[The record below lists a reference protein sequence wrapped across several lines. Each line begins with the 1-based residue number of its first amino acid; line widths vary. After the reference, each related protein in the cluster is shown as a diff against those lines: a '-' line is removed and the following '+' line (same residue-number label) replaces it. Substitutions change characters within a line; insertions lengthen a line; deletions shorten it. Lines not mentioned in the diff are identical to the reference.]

1 MSTRGVVHSL
11 LVAAALIAGVPGIA
25 LANGGGELAPSTS
38 TSPLALIPAGLAAVA
53 VAYVL
58 FRIFRGRRP
67 KP

>member
-1 MSTRGVVHSL
+1 MSTRGAVYSL
-11 LVAAALIAGVPGIA
+11 LAAAALIPGVPGTA

-38 TSPLALIPAGLAAVA
+38 TSPLVLIPAGLAVVA
-53 VAYVL
+53 VGYVL

>member
-1 MSTRGVVHSL
+1 MRTRSVVCSL
-11 LVAAALIAGVPGIA
+11 LAAAALIPGVPGIA

-38 TSPLALIPAGLAAVA
+38 TSPLALVPAGLAAVA
-53 VAYVL
+53 VGYVL